1 VFVVPRKP
9 KVLVGHLPILL
20 GTEQRMR
27 RAPRRIHKGGWSFRY
42 RVLFANYCCSTS
54 RSHATSTRTTDYA
67 TVPEEAAGLLDR
79 AKCHSKPVYLRRN
92 LIYLNVLYSLQVKGR
107 GSIVMPI
114 IKVLLVDDHGPLRMA
129 LREGLQATGSVQVL
143 GEASTGQEAITKALE
158 LDIDVILMDVQ
169 LQDAQAGR
177 KAISGVGAAVAIR
190 RERPRLPVVF
200 YSIQDDDEYYRE
212 FRASGILTH
221 YAYVRKSNYLLPSML
236 VPLLRDAINGRS
248 LVDPEIE
255 DRVQEVRDLDEQ
267 SPRALLEPN
276 EIRVAELVAQGMT
289 NEQIAARLNLHDKR
303 AVSRTNGRIYA
314 AWGLSETAVDDK
326 VARARATLIY
336 TLNRMIIWD
345 EDGVA
350 LVQDRRG
357 DWIPLYLETQPNNE
371 QEILLAGETRDD
383 ELRKRAI
390 RRVRYKED

>member
-1 VFVVPRKP
+1 
-9 KVLVGHLPILL
+9 
-20 GTEQRMR
+20 
-27 RAPRRIHKGGWSFRY
+27 
-42 RVLFANYCCSTS
+42 
-54 RSHATSTRTTDYA
+54 
-67 TVPEEAAGLLDR
+67 
-79 AKCHSKPVYLRRN
+79 
-92 LIYLNVLYSLQVKGR
+92 
-107 GSIVMPI
+107 MPI

-169 LQDAQAGR
+169 LQGAQTGR

-276 EIRVAELVAQGMT
+276 EIRVAELLAQGMT

-357 DWIPLYLETQPNNE
+357 DWVPLYLETQTNNE
-371 QEILLAGETRDD
+371 RETLLAGETRDD
-383 ELRKRAI
+383 ESRKRAL
-390 RRVRYKED
+390 RRGRYKED